1 MNVKKHVGTKT
12 KTSNTVFKG
21 RHDDDD
27 DDDGAG
33 MVASLNA
40 CNVCKQ
46 LFIGIAMRIKFSNYV
61 GVMFWNE
68 GYILLLSTINI
79 DSANSQLYVRQSSE

>member
-1 MNVKKHVGTKT
+1 MGTKT
-12 KTSNTVFKG
+12 KTSNTVFTG

-61 GVMFWNE
+61 GVMLWSE
-68 GYILLLSTINI
+68 SYILLLSTINI
-79 DSANSQLYVRQSSE
+79 DSVNSQLYVRQSSEW